1 MENIQNKNEIFS
13 KEDLLKKSK
22 EINPFL
28 AKIRKN
34 NHSCACDGKYFIT
47 STNFKLF
54 YREWLPKKITSSSKV
69 IICIHGMHSHG
80 EKFVL
85 LADNFEELNWIT
97 ISVDLRGHG
106 LSWDKFEEIGD
117 IDNFSLWVSDLEDF
131 FKYISDKYEKLPIH
145 IISESMGSVISV
157 LIANKHPAQLKS
169 LILLSPAL
177 KPWPLTQISMVQKAF
192 TFGLLGG
199 VEKQTIP
206 NMGKGRFS
214 TKSEAY
220 MQYQLNDPFR
230 LEKVTPR
237 YYFQIIKM
245 IHQLKPLIFNDF
257 YPTLIFYGGSDHII
271 DFNGLKEY
279 IFRLKLRDKSLHYIP
294 KASHELL
301 TDIQA
306 IKYDL
311 YKKIINWIQMH

>member
-1 MENIQNKNEIFS
+1 MENIQKQNEISS

-28 AKIRKN
+28 AKIRKDK
-34 NHSCACDGKYFIT
+34 HDCACDGKYFRT

-54 YREWLPKKITSSSKV
+54 YREWHPKKITKSSKV

-85 LADNFEELNWIT
+85 LADKFEDLNWIT

-106 LSWDKFEEIGD
+106 LSWDKIEEIGD
-117 IDNFSLWVSDLEDF
+117 IDNFSLWISDLEEF

-157 LIANKHPAQLKS
+157 LIANKHPSQLKS

-177 KPWPLTQISMVQKAF
+177 KPWPPTQISMIRKAF
-192 TFGLLGG
+192 TFGLIGG
-199 VEKQTIP
+199 AEKQIIP

-214 TKSEAY
+214 TKSEEY
-220 MQYQLNDPFR
+220 IQYQLNDPLR

-245 IHQLKPLIFNDF
+245 IHQLKPLKFNNF

-279 IFRLKLRDKSLHYIP
+279 IYRLNIHDKSLHYIP

-301 TDIQA
+301 TDEQA

-311 YKKIINWIQMH
+311 YEKIISWIQKH

>member
-1 MENIQNKNEIFS
+1 MENIQKQNEISS

-28 AKIRKN
+28 AKIRKDK
-34 NHSCACDGKYFIT
+34 HDCACDGKYFIT
-47 STNFKLF
+47 STNFNLF
-54 YREWLPKKITSSSKV
+54 YREWHPKKITESSKV

-85 LADNFEELNWIT
+85 LADKFEDLNWIT

-106 LSWDKFEEIGD
+106 LSWDKIEEIGD
-117 IDNFSLWVSDLEDF
+117 IDNFSLWVSDLEEF

-157 LIANKHPAQLKS
+157 LIANKHPSQLKS

-177 KPWPLTQISMVQKAF
+177 KPWPPTQISMIRKAF
-192 TFGLLGG
+192 TFGLIGG
-199 VEKQTIP
+199 AEKQIIP

-214 TKSEAY
+214 TKSEEY
-220 MQYQLNDPFR
+220 IQYQLNDPLR

-245 IHQLKPLIFNDF
+245 IHQLKPLKFNNF

-279 IFRLKLRDKSLHYIP
+279 IYRLNIHDKSLHYIP

-301 TDIQA
+301 TDEQA

-311 YKKIINWIQMH
+311 YEKIISWIQKH